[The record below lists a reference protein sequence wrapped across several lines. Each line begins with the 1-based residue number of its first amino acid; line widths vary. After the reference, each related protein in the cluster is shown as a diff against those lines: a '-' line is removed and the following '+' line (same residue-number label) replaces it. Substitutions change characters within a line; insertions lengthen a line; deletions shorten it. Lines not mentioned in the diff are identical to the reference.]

1 MGIGKLIRRWLMR
14 LKAGRDYRRAVAMA
28 DEAFAATGQRQY
40 VIRGY
45 KSGRKVLVVTD
56 KRHFK
61 LMKRQNLIKEIYMTY
76 DMARLCYYH
85 TDYLVGGG
93 KMDSDVR
100 KMRRAMCIDWLMS

>member
-1 MGIGKLIRRWLMR
+1 MR
-14 LKAGRDYRRAVAMA
+14 LRAERNYRRAVSMA
-28 DEAFAATGQRQY
+28 DEAFADTGQRQY

-45 KSGRKVLVVTD
+45 KSGRRVLIVTD

-61 LMKRQNLIKEIYMTY
+61 KMKRDGLMKEKYMTS

-93 KMDSDVR
+93 KMDADVR
-100 KMRRAMCIDWLMS
+100 KMRKSMCIDWLMG